1 MQYYFL
7 VSFVDE
13 IFDRKWKMEDVR
25 WKMDDGRGPLT
36 FNP

>member
-25 WKMDDGRGPLT
+25 GERLAISGER
-36 FNP
+36 

>member
-13 IFDRKWKMEDVR
+13 IFDRKWKM
-25 WKMDDGRGPLT
+25 DDGRGPLT
-36 FNP
+36 FNH

>member
-25 WKMDDGRGPLT
+25 WKMEEVSGEH
-36 FNP
+36 